1 VSLSHVKSHVRSFEA
16 FPSSI
21 CVGYATHDPHS
32 YLTLRSHKSTIHKSN
47 SFIIEQQKI
56 YKPYSKHRYMM
67 KYQQILLIVSA
78 IYTTSSFV
86 QAVDHR
92 HNVVFDF
99 ASTESAKTKPE
110 KRTENHHIQ
119 NQRVLAGKGVSRHAE
134 IICQSRVLSVFTVSD
149 GIMFRRICSL
159 TER

>member
-1 VSLSHVKSHVRSFEA
+1 
-16 FPSSI
+16 
-21 CVGYATHDPHS
+21 
-32 YLTLRSHKSTIHKSN
+32 
-47 SFIIEQQKI
+47 
-56 YKPYSKHRYMM
+56 MM

-110 KRTENHHIQ
+110 KRPENHYMQ
-119 NQRVLAGKGVSRHAE
+119 NQRVLAGKGVSKHAE
-134 IICQSRVLSVFTVSD
+134 IIRQSRVEC
-149 GIMFRRICSL
+149 IYRI
-159 TER
+159 